1 MKVLLF
7 GATGMVGQGVLRECL
22 LAPDVQLVQTVGRRA
37 TGVQHPKLR
46 ELELPDLMDYNSVQ
60 DQMSGFDACFF
71 CLGVSSFRM
80 KEEAYVRVT
89 HDFTIAAAKVL
100 SELNPRMTFIY
111 VTGAGTDSSERG
123 STRWARVKGRTEN
136 DLLRLPFKA
145 AYMFRPGFIEPM
157 HGIRSKTALYRF
169 LYNLAQPLFPLIR
182 RAFPSVV
189 LSTEQIGL
197 AMLSVARHGAPK
209 HILEVKDIRAVL
221 FS

>member
-1 MKVLLF
+1 MNVLIF

-22 LAPDVQLVQTVGRRA
+22 LAPDVQLVQTVGRSV

-46 ELELPDLMDYNSVQ
+46 EIELPNLMDYSSVQ

-71 CLGVSSFRM
+71 CLGVSSFGM
-80 KEEAYVRVT
+80 KEEEYVRIT

-100 SELNPRMTFIY
+100 CHLNPQMTFIY

-123 STRWARVKGRTEN
+123 STMWARVKGRTEN

-157 HGIRSKTALYRF
+157 HGVRSKTPLYRII
-169 LYNLAQPLFPLIR
+169 YNLAQPLFPLVR
-182 RAFPSVV
+182 RAFPSIV

-221 FS
+221 SS